1 MSDIQAVSTD
11 EAFSAQK
18 QRRAKLM
25 GKRKQ
30 RLALGPACDHAAEI
44 LQAIKIVNERGD
56 KTTLRDDVQIEGE
69 SSVVQET
76 KESAIVSAHGDD
88 VAPTTERTPAS
99 TGEAV
104 PQNVVVDQN
113 VEIDD
118 HVATVLPTADV
129 PTECQTTSGDSQAM
143 SDIQAVTTDGALS
156 PQKQRSA
163 KLMGKRKQRLAL
175 GPACDHAAEIFQAIK
190 IVNERGDKTTSRD
203 DVQIEG
209 DSLVVQ
215 KTVES
220 AMVSAQEDDVAPITE
235 LTTTSTVKAV
245 PQNVVVDQ
253 NVEIDDHV
261 PTALPTA
268 DVLTE
273 CQTTSGDSQ
282 ASDKTEVPSSFPP
295 ATSLDFLSE
304 NHEVFPLLRDIPGFN
319 QETGSQCTPASFR
332 QSTAPEQDIHSVD
345 ENTPS
350 STCENSAVT
359 SPRYPTESSLSS
371 QNGDEVVVNMLRQK
385 VKCPSLIFDDLL
397 TFNCGHSV
405 SNMNSL
411 LEIGRG
417 SYGRVLLA
425 RHRKTSIPVAIK
437 EPFRSN
443 NHASPGELVDELK
456 ETRRRANKEA
466 LVHHLLSDSPYFPRF
481 LGTLDNGNDLCLG
494 VQFVG
499 DSETGLSYPLLN
511 PPPLSTKDGLHIAE
525 DVVKGMMELHENGLL
540 HNDMKS
546 DNVLLERRG
555 GRYRGVIIDFGMVS
569 SMTSPLQMSG
579 LPEAVKFAYLQGDE
593 ADYLAPE
600 IVLDEEQTSVHSEI
614 FSLGVILT
622 DIAQVLDDSRSPTVQ
637 ELSSLGMRCRIRNP
651 ESRPSL
657 TTILKE
663 ISELKRRFKR
673 PPFWKRLFR
682 KLRK

>member
-11 EAFSAQK
+11 GALSAQK
-18 QRRAKLM
+18 QRRAKWM
-25 GKRKQ
+25 AKRKQ
-30 RLALGPACDHAAEI
+30 RLALGPASDHAAEI

-56 KTTLRDDVQIEGE
+56 KTTPRDDVQIEGD
-69 SSVVQET
+69 SSAVQET
-76 KESAIVSAHGDD
+76 VESVMVSAHGDD
-88 VAPTTERTPAS
+88 VASTTELTTAS
-99 TGEAV
+99 TVEAV
-104 PQNVVVDQN
+104 PENVVVDQN

-118 HVATVLPTADV
+118 NEATVLPTTDV
-129 PTECQTTSGDSQAM
+129 PIQCQ
-143 SDIQAVTTDGALS
+143 I
-156 PQKQRSA
+156 
-163 KLMGKRKQRLAL
+163 
-175 GPACDHAAEIFQAIK
+175 
-190 IVNERGDKTTSRD
+190 
-203 DVQIEG
+203 
-209 DSLVVQ
+209 
-215 KTVES
+215 
-220 AMVSAQEDDVAPITE
+220 
-235 LTTTSTVKAV
+235 
-245 PQNVVVDQ
+245 
-253 NVEIDDHV
+253 
-261 PTALPTA
+261 
-268 DVLTE
+268 
-273 CQTTSGDSQ
+273 TSGDSQ
-282 ASDKTEVPSSFPP
+282 ASDKTEAPSSFPP
-295 ATSLDFLSE
+295 ATSLDLLSE
-304 NHEVFPLLRDIPGFN
+304 IHEIFPLLQDIPGSN
-319 QETGSQCTPASFR
+319 KETGSQRSPVSCS
-332 QSTAPEQDIHSVD
+332 QSTEPEKDIHSVD

-350 STCENSAVT
+350 SMSENSAMT
-359 SPRYPTESSLSS
+359 SQRYPTESSPSS
-371 QNGDEVVVNMLRQK
+371 QNVDEVVVNMLQEK
-385 VKCPSLIFDDLL
+385 VKCPSLTFDDLL

-425 RHRKTSIPVAIK
+425 RHSKTSTSVAIK

-466 LVHHLLSDSPYFPRF
+466 LVHQLLSDSPYFPRF

-511 PPPLSTKDGLHIAE
+511 PPPLSTKDGLNIAE
-525 DVVKGMMELHENGLL
+525 DVVRGMMELHENRLL

-579 LPEAVKFAYLQGDE
+579 LPEAVKFAYLQGEE

-600 IVLDEEQTSVHSEI
+600 IVLDEEKTSVHSDT
-614 FSLGVILT
+614 FSLGVILM

-637 ELSSLGMRCRIRNP
+637 KLSSLGMRCRTRNP
-651 ESRPSL
+651 KSRPSL

-663 ISELKRRFKR
+663 ISELKRRYKR
-673 PPFWKRLFR
+673 PPFWKRLFK